1 MQTLKLVVSCLAI
14 WLVACNGK
22 APGEETPRIGV
33 TGQEKSTED
42 FEKDNPKWKFA
53 AGKWERRKSGTSTV
67 LAQTAE
73 TSPWA
78 VAILEDLK
86 FSDVDVT
93 VRFRPVSG
101 KDDASGGII
110 FRAKDARNY
119 FVVRAN
125 GLEDNFR
132 LYTMKDGSRKQLAT
146 AKVDPPKLG
155 EWHTLRVVAKGSKIQ
170 AYLNGKLQIDH
181 EDKTYADGYVGLWTK
196 ADSVTEFDD
205 LEASGTV
212 VR

>member
-1 MQTLKLVVSCLAI
+1 MQTLKRVASVLAV
-14 WLVACNGK
+14 WLAACNGK
-22 APGEETPRIGV
+22 APGTEAPGMAV
-33 TGQEKSTED
+33 AAQEKVAED

-53 AGKWERRKSGTSTV
+53 AGKWERRKSGDSTV

-73 TSPWA
+73 IQPWA

-86 FSDVDVT
+86 FSDVDVR

-101 KDDASGGII
+101 KEDASGGII
-110 FRAKDARNY
+110 FRARDARNY
-119 FVVRAN
+119 YIVRAN

-132 LYTMKDGSRKQLAT
+132 LYAMKDGLRKQLAT

-155 EWHTLRVVAKGSKIQ
+155 EWHMLHVVAKGSKIQ
-170 AYLNGKLQIDH
+170 AFLDGKLHLDH
-181 EDKTYADGYVGLWTK
+181 EDKTYADGYLGLWTK

-205 LEASGTV
+205 LEASGTPV
-212 VR
+212 K

>member
-1 MQTLKLVVSCLAI
+1 MQTLKFLVSCFAI
-14 WLVACNGK
+14 WLVASGGK
-22 APGEETPRIGV
+22 APRAETPHRGAA
-33 TGQEKSTED
+33 GQEKVTED

-53 AGKWERRKSGTSTV
+53 AGTWERRKSGTSTV
-67 LAQTAE
+67 LAQTAD
-73 TSPWA
+73 TQPWA

-110 FRAKDARNY
+110 FRAKDAKNY
-119 FVVRAN
+119 FIVRAN

-132 LYTMKDGSRKQLAT
+132 LYTMKDGLRKQLAS
-146 AKVDPPKLG
+146 AKVDAPKLG
-155 EWHTLRVVAKGSKIQ
+155 EWHTMRVVAKGSKIQ
-170 AYLNGKLQIDH
+170 AYLNGKPEIDH
-181 EDKTYADGYVGLWTK
+181 EDKTYADGYLGLWTK

-212 VR
+212 VK